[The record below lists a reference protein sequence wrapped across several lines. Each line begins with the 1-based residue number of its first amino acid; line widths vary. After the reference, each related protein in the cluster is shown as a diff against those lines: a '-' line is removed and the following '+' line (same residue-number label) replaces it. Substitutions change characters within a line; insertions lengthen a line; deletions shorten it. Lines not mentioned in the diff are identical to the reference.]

1 MVKSLRNP
9 LVGLLC
15 LSMVGC
21 ANMSDEDMT
30 TAGIVLVGIGALV
43 ALALLSDGDDD
54 KDRKDRHGKEHG
66 DKGGHKG
73 GDKQGYGKDHGK
85 GHPGR
90 R

>member
-9 LVGLLC
+9 LIGLLC
-15 LSMVGC
+15 LSTVGC
-21 ANMSDEDMT
+21 ANMTGDDVAIT
-30 TAGIVLVGIGALV
+30 GVVLGLGALV

-54 KDRKDRHGKEHG
+54 KADKKSPHKEHG

>member
-9 LVGLLC
+9 LIGLLC
-15 LSMVGC
+15 LSTVGC
-21 ANMSDEDMT
+21 ANMTNDEVAIT
-30 TAGIVLVGIGALV
+30 GVVIGLGALV

-54 KDRKDRHGKEHG
+54 KGHKVPPRKEHG
-66 DKGGHKG
+66 KRGDHKG
-73 GDKQGYGKDHGK
+73 GDKHGYGKDHGK

>member
-9 LVGLLC
+9 LIGLLC
-15 LSMVGC
+15 LSTVGC
-21 ANMSDEDMT
+21 ANMSSDDIAIGT
-30 TAGIVLVGIGALV
+30 VVVGLGALV

-54 KDRKDRHGKEHG
+54 KHHKEPPRKEH
-66 DKGGHKG
+66 GHKG
-73 GDKQGYGKDHGK
+73 GDKHGYGKDHGK